1 MKGSNLKIKVCQKSG
16 NWGGGDGRVLGSDSD
31 DLQRSVHV
39 DEDVRVNESQLRRKM
54 IFQVGCDHRCDQK
67 TQIMNILVI
76 SKAYVTVK

>member
-1 MKGSNLKIKVCQKSG
+1 
-16 NWGGGDGRVLGSDSD
+16 
-31 DLQRSVHV
+31 
-39 DEDVRVNESQLRRKM
+39 M